1 MRYRKK
7 KGGCVMQIVE
17 YIKNLDIRLLVALI
31 GFVGVL
37 IGAFISCFTTFCLDW
52 IKFNREEKIYYKR
65 KKEETYIRMLDIIT
79 NNLACLES
87 MKKTKIWEVERKRE
101 INAFK
106 SKADLYAK
114 KKIADDF
121 YNILSNMLG
130 EAIGDETF
138 DKSKVDKL
146 VEDIRKDLNFED
158 K

>member
-1 MRYRKK
+1 
-7 KGGCVMQIVE
+7 MQIVE

-65 KKEETYIRMLDIIT
+65 KKEETYIEMLDIIT
-79 NNLACLES
+79 NYCANLNY
-87 MKKTKIWEVERKRE
+87 MKKTKSLGLERRRE
-101 INAFK
+101 FNAIRT
-106 SKADLYAK
+106 KASLYAN

-121 YNILSNMLG
+121 YNLMATLFDEILGNGSFN
-130 EAIGDETF
+130 
-138 DKSKVDKL
+138 DKKRQELTDNIK
-146 VEDIRKDLNFED
+146 KDLKIED